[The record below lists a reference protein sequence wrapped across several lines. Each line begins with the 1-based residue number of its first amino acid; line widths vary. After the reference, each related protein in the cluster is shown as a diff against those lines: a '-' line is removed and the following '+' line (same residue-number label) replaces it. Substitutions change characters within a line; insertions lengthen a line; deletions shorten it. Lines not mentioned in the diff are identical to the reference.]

1 MYIKKPQ
8 IKVILT
14 CCEPSRGVGVNG
26 SQRGGGTQGIPA
38 DVTGFSNHITYYRR
52 RRRHGGNY
60 ALGGKKKNSGKR
72 GRGGRNGQRNKEK
85 YRTKKPETDRRGH
98 RKTKNGLKDE
108 EHE

>member
-1 MYIKKPQ
+1 MG
-8 IKVILT
+8 V
-14 CCEPSRGVGVNG
+14 RGAGALRE
-26 SQRGGGTQGIPA
+26 SLP

-108 EHE
+108 ECE